1 MYEYKT
7 EKIILSFKFVEGE
20 YIKDKDLEMMDEVFN
35 SNQNEGWELVTYDYL
50 RADNR
55 IKESAVILATFR
67 RKK

>member
-7 EKIILSFKFVEGE
+7 EKIALSYKMIEGE
-20 YIKDKDLEMMDEVFN
+20 YIKDKDLVLMDEVFN
-35 SNQNEGWELVTYDYL
+35 SNQKEGWELITYDYL

-55 IKESAVILATFR
+55 IKESAIILATFR